1 MKTLILLITMMAP
14 MSLQTTNLAA
24 VNKALS
30 EGDAAT
36 LSGFL
41 DASVELTLIDK
52 QNVYD
57 KTQATTALKDFF
69 SRNKPR
75 SFNPVHQGTSR
86 GSASHYTIGDM
97 TTASGNYRV
106 YLYYKS
112 NGGGVLIQ
120 EMRIEK

>member
-1 MKTLILLITMMAP
+1 MKTLILIISMIAP
-14 MSLQTTNLAA
+14 LSFQTPNLAA
-24 VNKALS
+24 VTKALS
-30 EGDAAT
+30 EGDAAALGTYLDTNVEMT
-36 LSGFL
+36 LL
-41 DASVELTLIDK
+41 DK

-57 KTQATTALKDFF
+57 KTQATAALKDFF

-86 GSASHYTIGDM
+86 GNTSHYTIGDM
-97 TTASGNYRV
+97 NTASGNYRV

>member
-1 MKTLILLITMMAP
+1 MKTLILMIAMMAST
-14 MSLQTTNLAA
+14 SLQTTNLSA
-24 VNKALS
+24 VTKALS
-30 EGDAAT
+30 EGDAAV
-36 LSGFL
+36 LSNYL
-41 DASVELTLIDK
+41 DASVELTLLDK

-57 KTQATTALKDFF
+57 KAQATTALKDFF
-69 SRNKPR
+69 GRNKPR
-75 SFNPVHQGTSR
+75 SFSPVHQGTSR
-86 GSASHYTIGDM
+86 GSTSHYTIGDM

>member
-1 MKTLILLITMMAP
+1 MKTLILMIAMMALS
-14 MSLQTTNLAA
+14 SLQTMNLSA
-24 VNKALS
+24 VTKALS
-30 EGDAAT
+30 EGDAAA
-36 LSGFL
+36 LSTFL
-41 DASVELTLIDK
+41 DTSVELTLLDK

-69 SRNKPR
+69 SHNKPR

-86 GSASHYTIGDM
+86 GNTSHYTIGDM